1 MSQYLTCTVALVP
14 TPEED
19 RVEVVGYFFPTLF
32 CHLILFLTD
41 RSPDTSSWFPVSPYF
56 SLFRIYFCLCDLA
69 LHTHG
74 VVQRKCL
81 IHYLEFTCMWR
92 HMLDS
97 SLKSQFS
104 GQITGTILVR
114 WVHLKITVFS
124 FWGFPYSIAVCISS
138 WEVWI
143 GWFSIF
149 PLLSFSFRCS
159 GSLVPSLMLWISLL
173 ILQSSPPTCHFADFH
188 VSLFQMAWQF
198 SLVFILFLSGDLWD
212 LQIAWTSS
220 FFKL

>member
-81 IHYLEFTCMWR
+81 IHYLESTCMWR

-114 WVHLKITVFS
+114 WVHLKITVFFLRLPILYCS
-124 FWGFPYSIAVCISS
+124 PYKLLRSLDRVVLYFPPFVL
-138 WEVWI
+138 
-143 GWFSIF
+143 F
-149 PLLSFSFRCS
+149 
-159 GSLVPSLMLWISLL
+159 
-173 ILQSSPPTCHFADFH
+173 
-188 VSLFQMAWQF
+188 FQMLRQPCTFPNA
-198 SLVFILFLSGDLWD
+198 LDFL
-212 LQIAWTSS
+212 TH
-220 FFKL
+220 FTKLPSYLPFCWLSC